1 MFRRI
6 TIIMVAAIGLVSTP
20 VFAHEGHDEE
30 NVSLTE
36 NRVAQ
41 IASRTLS
48 ALVKSKKVGAEWA
61 GAQRESIATRTAS
74 GKAIWVAAYKNP
86 DGKVDNGKPL
96 YLIFDDLGN
105 FAEMN
110 HTGKLKTE

>member
-6 TIIMVAAIGLVSTP
+6 TMIMVATIGLVSAQA
-20 VFAHEGHDEE
+20 FAHEGHDEE

-36 NRVAQ
+36 NRVAL

-48 ALVKSKKVGAEWA
+48 ALVQSKKIGAEWA
-61 GAQRESIATRTAS
+61 GAQREGINARAAS
-74 GKAIWVAAYKNP
+74 GKGIWVAAYKNP
-86 DGKVDNGKPL
+86 DGKMDNGKPL

-105 FAEMN
+105 FVEVN